1 MNDMRLM
8 NKREYTQMVN
18 TVSES
23 LKCEQNQREK
33 DFDEKLTTY
42 DACRPNS
49 STLMPISKP

>member
-33 DFDEKLTTY
+33 DFNEKLTTY
-42 DACRPNS
+42 DS
-49 STLMPISKP
+49 STLLPISKP

>member
-23 LKCEQNQREK
+23 LDCEQNHREK
-33 DFDEKLTTY
+33 VFNEKLTTY

-49 STLMPISKP
+49 SSLLPISKP